1 MVPFLVILSLLGLL
15 YGIGG
20 AIANKV
26 SKLNQEEFLKAQ
38 QAGLNRGKQAP
49 PVIKLPATLITGVVS
64 GFVFLCFTLFWIFIV
79 KIDGHS
85 VGVIT
90 TPSGVKSTAIHTG
103 WNVIMPWWD
112 VHPMD
117 KTVWVYT
124 CAKGTEEGTKKNE
137 DAIWAPTSEGIKM
150 GFDISA
156 SWRIDPVQAP
166 WIFQNVTPQDGNE
179 ETRYLWLEENVI
191 RTKLKSCLAL
201 TVSEYTP
208 IETYSSKRQAIQEKV
223 TERMK
228 KDLLEWRIIL
238 DQVDIREVYYDPQ
251 YEDEIKNK
259 KVQEQKALTLI
270 EVTKQ
275 KNELLTQAK
284 IDKEIVIQAA
294 QGEAEA
300 LKIKGDAI
308 NQNPKIITLEW
319 IKAWQAGGSQVPTVI
334 AGGEGGGSMFMMNI
348 DGAIGGGKK

>member
-1 MVPFLVILSLLGLL
+1 MVPILVILALLGLL
-15 YGIGG
+15 YGVGG

-26 SKLNQEEFLKAQ
+26 SRLNQEEFLKAQ

-49 PVIKLPATLITGVVS
+49 PVIKLPATLITGIIS
-64 GFVFLCFTLFWIFIV
+64 GIVFVLFTLFWIFIYQ
-79 KIDGHS
+79 IDGQH
-85 VGVIT
+85 VGVVT
-90 TPSGVKSTAIHTG
+90 TPSGVKNEAIHTG
-103 WNVIMPWWD
+103 WNVVMPWWD
-112 VHPMD
+112 IHEMD

-124 CAKGTEEGTKKNE
+124 CAQGESEGAKKDD

-156 SWRIDPVQAP
+156 SWRIDPNQAP

-179 ETRYLWLEENVI
+179 ETRYIWLEENVI
-191 RTKLKSCLAL
+191 RTKLKSNLAL

-208 IETYSSKRQAIQEKV
+208 IQTYSNKRQEIQDKV
-223 TERMK
+223 IARMID
-228 KDLLEWRIIL
+228 DLKTWRIIL
-238 DQVDIREVYYDPQ
+238 DQVDIREVYYDPE
-251 YEDEIKNK
+251 YEAEIKNK

-275 KNELLTQAK
+275 KQELLTQAE
-284 IDKEIVIQAA
+284 IDKNIVIQTA

-300 LKIKGDAI
+300 LKIKGEAI

-319 IKAWQAGGSQVPTVI
+319 IKAWQSGGAQVPSVV
-334 AGGEGGGSMFMMNI
+334 AGEGGGGTMFMMNI
-348 DGAIGGGKK
+348 DGAIGGKK